1 MGLPAASVSY
11 NAFVEGIGF
20 LGKVED
26 FKEPTVKTQKA
37 DTPQGIK
44 QDIRVLEPLEAEINI
59 NSINK
64 VAYQAMQK
72 FEKAK
77 FVVKESV
84 VEDGKTVSVMHT
96 MVGSFDVEENSTK
109 VKEAKKKNIKIYPIQ
124 YTKEIDGNEVIFVD
138 LENMIA
144 RIDGKDILEDIRN
157 AIM

>member
-1 MGLPAASVSY
+1 MGLAAASVSY

-44 QDIRVLEPLEAEINI
+44 QDIRVLESMEAEINL

-64 VAYQAMQK
+64 IAYTAMQK

-84 VEDGKTVSVMHT
+84 VEDGKTTSIVHT
-96 MVGSFDVEENSTK
+96 MIGSFDVEENSTK
-109 VKEAKKKNIKIYPIQ
+109 IKDSKKKTIKIYPIQ
-124 YTKEIDGNEVIFVD
+124 YTKELNGEEIIFVD

-144 RIDGKDILEDIRN
+144 RIDGKDILEDVRN
-157 AIM
+157 QIM

>member
-1 MGLPAASVSY
+1 MGLPAVSVSY

-37 DTPQGIK
+37 ETPQGIK
-44 QDIRVLEPLEAEINI
+44 QDVRILEPMEAEINL

-64 VAYQAMQK
+64 VAYTAMQK

-84 VEDGKTVSVMHT
+84 VEDGKTIAITHT

-109 VKEAKKKNIKIYPIQ
+109 IKEAKKKNIKIYPIQ
-124 YTKEIDGNEVIFVD
+124 YTKEIDGEEVIFAD
-138 LENMIA
+138 LENVIA

>member
-11 NAFVEGIGF
+11 NVFIEGVGF

-44 QDIRVLEPLEAEINI
+44 QDIRVLEPMEAEINL
-59 NSINK
+59 NTINK
-64 VAYQAMQK
+64 IAYTAMQK

-77 FVVKESV
+77 FVIKESV
-84 VEDGKTVSVMHT
+84 VENGKTVVVVHT

-109 VKEAKKKNIKIYPIQ
+109 IKESKKKNIKIYPIQ
-124 YTKEIDGNEVIFVD
+124 YTKELNGEEVIFVD

-144 RIDGKDILEDIRN
+144 RIDGKDILEDVRN
-157 AIM
+157 QIM

>member
-11 NAFVEGIGF
+11 NAFVEGVGF

-37 DTPQGIK
+37 ETPQGIK
-44 QDIRVLEPLEAEINI
+44 QDIRVLEPMEAEINI
-59 NSINK
+59 NTINK
-64 VAYQAMQK
+64 VAYTAMQK
-72 FEKAK
+72 VNKAK

-84 VEDGKTVSVMHT
+84 IEDGEPKTIVHT
-96 MVGSFDVEENSTK
+96 MVGSFDIEENSTK
-109 VKEAKKKNIKIYPIQ
+109 VKDAKKKNIKIYPIQ
-124 YTKEIDGNEVIFVD
+124 YTKEIDGEEVIFAD
-138 LENMIA
+138 LENVIA

>member
-37 DTPQGIK
+37 ETPQGIK
-44 QDIRVLEPLEAEINI
+44 QDIRVLEPMEAEINL
-59 NSINK
+59 NSVNK
-64 VAYQAMQK
+64 VAYTAMQK

-84 VEDGKTVSVMHT
+84 VEDGKTVSITHT

-124 YTKEIDGNEVIFVD
+124 YTKEIDGTEVIFAD
-138 LENMIA
+138 LENVIA
-144 RIDGKDILEDIRN
+144 RIDGKDILEDVRN